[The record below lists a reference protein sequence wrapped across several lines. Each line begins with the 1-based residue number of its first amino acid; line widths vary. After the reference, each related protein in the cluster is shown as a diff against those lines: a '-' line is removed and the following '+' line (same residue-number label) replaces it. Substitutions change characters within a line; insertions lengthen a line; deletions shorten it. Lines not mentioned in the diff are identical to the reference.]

1 MSVPHGGIAAMTTER
16 HTPPHIADARTM
28 LENWLDFHR
37 ATLTPKAEGLT
48 PEQLCTAWAPPS
60 TLTLQGLMHHMAD
73 VERHW
78 FRRVLAAEELP
89 GIYGTYD
96 GAFDVSPDMSFADA
110 RTTWEAEIAI
120 ARKNC
125 AEHSLDDTRPF
136 PHGGEVSLRWI
147 YQPHDHRV
155 RPPLWARGPHPGA
168 DRRHHRSVTGLSRA
182 CRR

>member
-1 MSVPHGGIAAMTTER
+1 MHGVGTTVDVDVAGSHAPHGR
-16 HTPPHIADARTM
+16 
-28 LENWLDFHR
+28 
-37 ATLTPKAEGLT
+37 
-48 PEQLCTAWAPPS
+48 C
-60 TLTLQGLMHHMAD
+60 
-73 VERHW
+73 ERHW

-147 YQPHDHRV
+147 YQPHDHRI